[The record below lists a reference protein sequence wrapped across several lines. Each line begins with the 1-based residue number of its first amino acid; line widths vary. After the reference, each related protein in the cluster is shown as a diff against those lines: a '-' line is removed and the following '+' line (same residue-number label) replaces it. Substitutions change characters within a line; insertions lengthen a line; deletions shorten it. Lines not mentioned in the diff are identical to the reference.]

1 MYPKRLPKKNKNNR
15 YGLFFCL
22 INQHGDILM
31 TKNNNRGLLANM
43 DVIPS
48 IGWFEED
55 KNYFSKAP
63 EFITKKESLFNLDW
77 KIVGKEIIHV
87 FTHFKLNCSVAIAYI
102 NDKDISKNELANKS
116 LKFINKQN
124 LKKFAVP
131 SLIKKI
137 IKYLEDEKLF

>member
-1 MYPKRLPKKNKNNR
+1 MYPKRLPKKIKNNR

-22 INQHGDILM
+22 INQHGEILM

-43 DVIPS
+43 DVLPS

-63 EFITKKESLFNLDW
+63 ESVTKKEALLNLDW

-87 FTHFKLNCSVAIAYI
+87 FTHFKLNCSIAIAYI
-102 NDKDISKNELANKS
+102 DNNDISKDQLANKS
-116 LKFINKQN
+116 YRFINSQN
-124 LKKFAVP
+124 LKNLAMP

-137 IKYLEDEKLF
+137 IKYLQDEKLF